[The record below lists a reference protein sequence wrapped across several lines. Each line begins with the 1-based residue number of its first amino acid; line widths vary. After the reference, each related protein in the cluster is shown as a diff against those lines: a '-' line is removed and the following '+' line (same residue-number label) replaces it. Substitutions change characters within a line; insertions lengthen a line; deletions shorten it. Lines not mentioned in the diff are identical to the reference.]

1 MRRPVALR
9 LAANPGPAWLA
20 LLFLA
25 IGLPLLCITSL
36 LVPTGEVPDEPLH
49 AVRAESLLEGQ
60 IIGHRAPYDIP
71 GFPNE
76 QIAGVDADFGIARGV
91 ISLDWNLPIARRTLT
106 RDHVAVMFE
115 QNWDH
120 HPQFIPAPGVSSYFP
135 IFYVP
140 AAIGIG
146 LQKARG
152 GLPHS
157 AVLAGRLVQAL
168 AYLLL
173 GALAIGLARRGAALN
188 FAVLMLPMSLW
199 LAGSVSQDG
208 PLIATAC
215 LSAALFTRN
224 ETWARLGR
232 LVLLALVLLAKPP
245 YLPLALLALP
255 PSWPGSFALRAW
267 RRLPGALAPAMA
279 VALPALAWSVLIG
292 RVVLT
297 GVVKG
302 PPAPAGPLW
311 PGDHARVFAE
321 TDAGAQ
327 LQVLLHHP
335 SLFLRLPWAALL
347 RDGGLWFTQML
358 GQLGLLDLPVPTA
371 LLVLCAI
378 ALAAGLL
385 AALHP
390 MPAPA
395 RPLVWAAAP
404 LCVLAILLAEYL
416 SWTPVGATAI
426 EGMQGR
432 YLIPLLPFLALGMPG
447 WPAPAR
453 LAVLGRACLVPVVAA
468 GLATA
473 AALPILVTLTYYLRP
488 AG

>member
-1 MRRPVALR
+1 MRRHVPYSGDDR
-9 LAANPGPAWLA
+9 GPGWLA

-25 IGLPLLCITSL
+25 IGVPLLCITSL
-36 LVPTGEVPDEPLH
+36 MVPTGEVPDEPLH

-60 IIGHRAPYDIP
+60 IIGHRAPYVIP

-76 QIAGVDADFGIARGV
+76 QISGVDADFGIARGV
-91 ISLDWNLPIARRTLT
+91 ISLDWNLPIASRTMT
-106 RDHVAVMFE
+106 REHYRVMFE
-115 QNWDH
+115 QVWDGH
-120 HPQFIPAPGVSSYFP
+120 RKFIDAPSLAGYFP

-146 LQKARG
+146 IQKARG
-152 GLPHS
+152 GLPHA

-168 AYLLL
+168 AYLLV
-173 GALAIGLARRGAALN
+173 GALAIGLARRGAGLN

-208 PLIATAC
+208 LLIATSC
-215 LSAALFTRN
+215 LSAALFTRD
-224 ETWARLGR
+224 EPWARVGR

-255 PSWPGSFALRAW
+255 PSWPNW
-267 RRLPGALAPAMA
+267 RRLPGALAPAIA
-279 VALPALAWSVLIG
+279 VTVPALAWSALIS

-311 PGDHARVFAE
+311 PGDPARIFAE

-335 SLFLRLPWAALL
+335 SLFWRLPWAALL
-347 RDGGLWFTQML
+347 QDGGLWFTQML

-385 AALHP
+385 AAVRP
-390 MPAPA
+390 MPGPA

-404 LCVLAILLAEYL
+404 LCILAILIAEYL

-432 YLIPLLPFLALGMPG
+432 YLIPLLPFLALGMPS
-447 WPAPAR
+447 WPAPER